1 MRISKL
7 LGHSL
12 QLYNILIFF
21 HTYTFPA
28 LTIVGAQLVKVLVQ
42 NEASLQSPVNLND
55 PQVYLVSW
63 SVSILLI

>member
-1 MRISKL
+1 MVIFYTEITIV
-7 LGHSL
+7 
-12 QLYNILIFF
+12 QLNFF
-21 HTYTFPA
+21 YTYTFPA
-28 LTIVGAQLVKVLVQ
+28 LTIVGAQLVNVLVQ